1 MNQLAIMHQPS
12 LHFGT
17 NISHWLSQ
25 STLDRHEM
33 GRYFTR
39 DDCDRIASWGMDH
52 IRLPVDFPLIENE
65 GWPGQLLRRRPGL
78 GRPGN

>member
-39 DDCDRIASWGMDH
+39 DDC
-52 IRLPVDFPLIENE
+52 
-65 GWPGQLLRRRPGL
+65 
-78 GRPGN
+78 